1 MKTKTMYVCDECGYE
16 SAKWMGKCPACG
28 GWNTLAEFHPAPE
41 PVTRG
46 VPSVS
51 VRGQAGAQP
60 LPQIEMED
68 EIRFFTGMEEMDR
81 VLGGGAVQGSFLL
94 VGGEPGIG
102 KSTLLLQMCQQMSQQ
117 ASILYVSGEESLR
130 QIKLRAN
137 RLAVSSPKIH
147 VLAETELDAIFRQ
160 CERLSPD
167 ILMVDS
173 IQTIYKGDLPSAP
186 GNATQVKECAMAL
199 MQYAK
204 RSNTTIFIVGH
215 VNKDGAIA
223 GPKMLEHM
231 VDCVLY
237 FEGEKHLSY
246 RLLRAVKN
254 RYGSTNEI
262 SLFEMTDHG
271 LRQVTNPSQMLL
283 SGHVESASG
292 NCIAATME
300 GSRPILAEIQALVT
314 KTSFG
319 VPRRMSA
326 GLDYNRMV
334 LLLAILEKRA
344 GLALG
349 GVDVYLNVAGGLRVD
364 EPAVDLAAVLAV
376 VSSVREKPV
385 KPGLVAFGEIGL
397 SGEIRAVSSMQQRVA
412 EAARLGFS
420 RCLVPDQ
427 MGAWKA
433 PPGLEIVPVS
443 HLVQALQLAL

>member
-1 MKTKTMYVCDECGYE
+1 MK
-16 SAKWMGKCPACG
+16 
-28 GWNTLAEFHPAPE
+28 
-41 PVTRG
+41 
-46 VPSVS
+46 SV
-51 VRGQAGAQP
+51 
-60 LPQIEMED
+60 
-68 EIRFFTGMEEMDR
+68 FFTGMEEMDR

-246 RLLRAVKN
+246 RLL
-254 RYGSTNEI
+254 
-262 SLFEMTDHG
+262 
-271 LRQVTNPSQMLL
+271 
-283 SGHVESASG
+283 
-292 NCIAATME
+292 
-300 GSRPILAEIQALVT
+300 
-314 KTSFG
+314 
-319 VPRRMSA
+319 PR
-326 GLDYNRMV
+326 G
-334 LLLAILEKRA
+334 
-344 GLALG
+344 
-349 GVDVYLNVAGGLRVD
+349 
-364 EPAVDLAAVLAV
+364 
-376 VSSVREKPV
+376 EKP
-385 KPGLVAFGEIGL
+385 LWL
-397 SGEIRAVSSMQQRVA
+397 HQ
-412 EAARLGFS
+412 
-420 RCLVPDQ
+420 
-427 MGAWKA
+427 
-433 PPGLEIVPVS
+433 
-443 HLVQALQLAL
+443 